1 MLVTHYSVLIF
12 CSYDITP
19 GNTKVNEEI
28 VTLAQS
34 FESLKTS
41 VLKELDSMN
50 VTVQQLHEVVAGVYP
65 DNAIPKPM
73 MVEIEAAS
81 SHHDFF
87 TVITRHGMWNYINHH
102 LLECIVEGVPREN
115 QLRKELAQHKEKV
128 EEFAQKTPIHDYIDS
143 CSSQVSA
150 TTANVL
156 PVDHYAPDPA
166 MFASFQLK
174 LDLSIKS
181 QSLQVILALQSRVMK
196 QFSFPHPTLLLG
208 AINRGSVVINWHF
221 PRVEMERVCS
231 VANSSQYFFKELNM
245 KAVNIDNQFQYGDG
259 KLAIVRLSLFS

>member
-1 MLVTHYSVLIF
+1 
-12 CSYDITP
+12 
-19 GNTKVNEEI
+19 
-28 VTLAQS
+28 
-34 FESLKTS
+34 
-41 VLKELDSMN
+41 MN
-50 VTVQQLHEVVAGVYP
+50 ITVQQLHEMVAGVYP

-73 MVEIEAAS
+73 MVQIEAAS

-87 TVITRHGMWNYINHH
+87 TVITRRGMWNYINHH
-102 LLECIVEGVPREN
+102 LLECIVEKAVPRDN
-115 QLRKELAQHKEKV
+115 QLQKQLAQHKGKV

-166 MFASFQLK
+166 MFASFQLQ
-174 LDLSIKS
+174 LDLSIES
-181 QSLQVILALQSRVMK
+181 QSLQIILAFQSRVMK

-208 AINRGSVVINWHF
+208 ALHRGSVVINWHF

-231 VANSSQYFFKELNM
+231 VANTSQYFFKEFNV
-245 KAVNIDNQFQYGDG
+245 KAVNIDNQFQYGDEE
-259 KLAIVRLSLFS
+259 LAIVRLSLFS